1 VQTNLAFPFMLNS
14 LSSNIWKLVP
24 GNEHRHLCSVCN
36 HMSYNWKDY
45 DIHAKTHTFAEHLK
59 QY

>member
-1 VQTNLAFPFMLNS
+1 MTKLIQIN
-14 LSSNIWKLVP
+14 NIWKLVP
-24 GNEHRHLCSVCN
+24 GNERRHLCSVCN
-36 HMSYNWKDY
+36 HMSYNWKEY